1 MARRCNFDR
10 QDKLKLAMELFW
22 QKGFAETSISD
33 LVGHLGINRFSLYNS
48 FGDKQNLYRQCLSF
62 YLDNYSFGAADT
74 LLHEQA
80 GLAKIE
86 AYLARFVA
94 LQRAQKYGCF
104 IQNAVLEKSH
114 DDGVVLQE
122 CQRLFCRLQALFT
135 EVLQACQARG
145 ELLVHIQP
153 QQVAAFLVLQLQ
165 GIRVLGKAGE
175 YELLDNAFVVLQDYL
190 RSLSTNAVIDVMS
203 ISHTV
208 SV

>member
-114 DDGVVLQE
+114 YDGVVLQE